1 MLNTAYADG
10 LLSANTLSHRLD
22 QLYGSLLLDPEPLIG
37 DLSQRTSHR
46 GLWASLQDSIAGR
59 FRMTGGRR
67 RWMVLALDWT
77 GGCDQLLVGRSR
89 ASDVVL
95 SDPEVSRRHAQLR
108 FRDGKWILE
117 DLQSRNGTTVN
128 GVRVGRCELR
138 PGDRLVIGA
147 HELEVD

>member
-22 QLYGSLLLDPEPLIG
+22 QLYGSLLLDPEPLVG

-46 GLWASLQDSIAGR
+46 GLWASLQDAIAGR
-59 FRMTGGRR
+59 WPAAGSER

-77 GGCDQLLVGRSR
+77 GGCDQLSVGRSR
-89 ASDVVL
+89 DSDVVL
-95 SDPEVSRRHAQLR
+95 CDPEISRRHALLR

-117 DLQSRNGTTVN
+117 DLRSRNGTAVN
-128 GVRVGRCELR
+128 GIRVGRCELR
-138 PGDRLVIGA
+138 PGDRLVMGG

>member
-59 FRMTGGRR
+59 LRVTGTLYWPR
-67 RWMVLALDWT
+67 
-77 GGCDQLLVGRSR
+77 GGTPAISEPKTARSR
-89 ASDVVL
+89 
-95 SDPEVSRRHAQLR
+95 R
-108 FRDGKWILE
+108 
-117 DLQSRNGTTVN
+117 
-128 GVRVGRCELR
+128 
-138 PGDRLVIGA
+138 
-147 HELEVD
+147 

>member
-22 QLYGSLLLDPEPLIG
+22 ELYGSLLLDPEPLIG

-59 FRMTGGRR
+59 FRVTDSLR
-67 RWMVLALDWT
+67 RWTVLALDWT
-77 GGCDQLLVGRSR
+77 GGCDQLSVGRSR
-89 ASDVVL
+89 GSDVVL

-138 PGDRLVIGA
+138 PGDRLVIGG

>member
-1 MLNTAYADG
+1 MLNSAYADG

-46 GLWASLQDSIAGR
+46 GLWASLQDSITGR
-59 FRMTGGRR
+59 FRVTGSRR

>member
-10 LLSANTLSHRLD
+10 LLSANTLSHRLE
-22 QLYGSLLLDPEPLIG
+22 QLYGCLLLDPEPLIG

-46 GLWASLQDSIAGR
+46 GLWASLQDSITGR
-59 FRMTGGRR
+59 FRVTGSRR

-77 GGCDQLLVGRSR
+77 GGCDQLLIGRTR
-89 ASDVVL
+89 GSDVVL
-95 SDPEVSRRHAQLR
+95 SDPEVSRRHAQLH

-117 DLQSRNGTTVN
+117 DLRSRNGTTVN

-138 PGDRLVIGA
+138 PGDRLVIGG

>member
-59 FRMTGGRR
+59 FRVTGSRR

-77 GGCDQLLVGRSR
+77 GGCDQLSVGRSR
-89 ASDVVL
+89 GSDVVL

-117 DLQSRNGTTVN
+117 DLRSRNGTIVN
-128 GVRVGRCELR
+128 GIRVGRCELR
-138 PGDRLVIGA
+138 PGDRLVIGG

>member
-22 QLYGSLLLDPEPLIG
+22 QLYGTLLLDPEPLIG
-37 DLSQRTSHR
+37 DLTQRTSHR
-46 GLWASLQDSIAGR
+46 GLWASLQDSIADR
-59 FRMTGGRR
+59 FRVTGSRR

-77 GGCDQLLVGRSR
+77 GGCDQLSVGRSR

-138 PGDRLVIGA
+138 PGDRLVIGS

>member
-1 MLNTAYADG
+1 MLSTAYADG
-10 LLSANTLSHRLD
+10 LLSANTLSYRLD

-59 FRMTGGRR
+59 FRVAGNQR

-77 GGCDQLLVGRSR
+77 GDCDQLSVGRSR
-89 ASDVVL
+89 DSDVVL
-95 SDPEVSRRHAQLR
+95 ADPEVSRRHAVLR

-117 DLQSRNGTTVN
+117 DLRSRNGTAVN
-128 GVRVGRCELR
+128 GIRVGRCELR

-147 HELEVD
+147 NELEVD

>member
-22 QLYGSLLLDPEPLIG
+22 QLYGTLLLDPEPLIG

-46 GLWASLQDSIAGR
+46 GLWASLHDSIADR
-59 FRMTGGRR
+59 FRVTGSRR

-77 GGCDQLLVGRSR
+77 GGCDQLSLGRSR
-89 ASDVVL
+89 GSDVVL

-138 PGDRLVIGA
+138 PGDRLVIGG

>member
-1 MLNTAYADG
+1 MLKTAYADG

-59 FRMTGGRR
+59 LRVTGSQP

-77 GGCDQLLVGRSR
+77 GGCDQLSIGRSPE
-89 ASDVVL
+89 SDVVL
-95 SDPEVSRRHAQLR
+95 SDLEVSRRHAQLR

-117 DLQSRNGTTVN
+117 DLRSRNGTTVN